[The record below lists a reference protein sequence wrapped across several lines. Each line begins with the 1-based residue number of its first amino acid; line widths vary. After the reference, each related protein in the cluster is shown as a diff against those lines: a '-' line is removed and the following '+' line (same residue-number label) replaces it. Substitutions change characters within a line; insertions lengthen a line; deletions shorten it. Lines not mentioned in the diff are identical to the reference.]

1 MIVDFQK
8 YWSERNRRIML
19 RILESVE
26 AARAHGMIILWTY
39 VLGDPRNKTR
49 FHVPPPE
56 QVGYRDVKDIFTGC
70 ARFSEDFYPAAQPCP
85 EDFIAGKGP
94 DETDAFSNQYLEDF
108 LKVRGRTF
116 VAGFM
121 HSYCVYNT
129 AQFGVH
135 AKLPIVVLSGLTAD
149 KNDKIEAGKRDF
161 EAEGICLRPVEE
173 FPEFFSAL

>member
-1 MIVDFQK
+1 MIVDFQE
-8 YWSERNRRIML
+8 YWAQRNPETARRIL
-19 RILESVE
+19 DSVE
-26 AARAHGMIILWTY
+26 TARAQGMTILWTY
-39 VLGDPRNKTR
+39 ILGDPRNKTR

-56 QVGYRDVKDIFTGC
+56 QAGLRDVKDIFTGC
-70 ARFSEDFYPAAQPCP
+70 ARFSEEFYPAAQPCP

-94 DETDAFSNQYLEDF
+94 DETDAFSNQYLERF
-108 LKVRGRTF
+108 LRGSKRTY

-129 AQFGVH
+129 AQFGVY

-149 KNDKIEAGKRDF
+149 KHDKIQAGKRNF

-173 FPEFFSAL
+173 FPVFLP